1 MTPYSCMTREE
12 LEREYGSVL
21 ASYEA
26 CKAQGLKLNMARGKP
41 ATEQLD
47 MVSGLLTVL
56 QTPEDCYDDGVDA
69 LNWRVFPVPGG
80 TGRMCWAARRIRCSS
95 AARLP

>member
-26 CKAQGLKLNMARGKP
+26 CKAQGLKLNLSLIHISEPTRH
-41 ATEQLD
+41 
-47 MVSGLLTVL
+47 
-56 QTPEDCYDDGVDA
+56 
-69 LNWRVFPVPGG
+69 
-80 TGRMCWAARRIRCSS
+80 
-95 AARLP
+95 